1 VAGPD
6 AVDWE
11 LARRVAA
18 RVARPEPFLGSSA
31 YAALDPSFRR
41 LTAEATELVAAETGL
56 PGAPT
61 PTRAVVTDR
70 TGWSTVNLRNFRR
83 LIGPVI
89 ARADH
94 AGDGRLAPLGRR
106 VAGAE
111 VGVLLGWMSTRVLG
125 QYDLIPP
132 ASGAIGAD
140 DDAPGP
146 SGDVVYYVGPNLL
159 ALERRFAFPAEEFRL
174 WVALHECTHRA
185 QFTGVPWLADHFW
198 DLVGAV
204 LDGVRA
210 DPTDLLAALRRTAAE
225 RRDGRDPFA
234 RGGLSAALA
243 SPAQRDALDRLAGL
257 MALLEGHG
265 EVVMQRAGGERLQ
278 NAWRFERVLKQR
290 RAGGSPAVRAVLRLV
305 GLEAKLRQYAQG
317 EAFVREVEAAGGRE
331 LFDHVWRGPA
341 WLPTAEEID
350 QPSSWIARVRMS
362 EAASG

>member
-1 VAGPD
+1 MAGSD

-18 RVARPEPFLGSSA
+18 RVARPEPFVGSIV
-31 YAALDPSFRR
+31 YAALDPSFSR
-41 LTAEATELVAAETGL
+41 LTAEATELVAVETGL
-56 PGAPT
+56 PAAPT

-70 TGWSTVNLRNFRR
+70 VGWSTVNLRNFRR
-83 LIGPVI
+83 LVGPVI
-89 ARADH
+89 ARAEH
-94 AGDGRLAPLGRR
+94 RGDGRLAPVGRR

-111 VGVLLGWMSTRVLG
+111 VGALLGWMSTRVLG
-125 QYDLIPP
+125 QYDLVPP
-132 ASGAIGAD
+132 AETTEPSAD
-140 DDAPGP
+140 EPPGP

-159 ALERRFAFPAEEFRL
+159 SLERRYAFPAEEFRL

-185 QFTGVPWLADHFW
+185 QFTGVPWLGDHFW
-198 DLVGAV
+198 HLVGAV

-225 RRDGRDPFA
+225 RREGRDPFA
-234 RGGLSAALA
+234 RGGLSTVLA
-243 SPAQRDALDRLAGL
+243 TPAQRDALDRLAGL

-265 EVVMQRAGGERLQ
+265 EVVMQRAGGARLP

-290 RAGGSPAVRAVLRLV
+290 RSAGSPAVRAVLRLV

-317 EAFVREVEAAGGRE
+317 EAFVREVEAAGGRD

-350 QPSSWIARVRMS
+350 QPSSWIARVRLS